1 MKVYNLF
8 LTVVFSLLVSCSS
21 VNIDD
26 PKSIMDNW
34 RNINNSEIKQSL
46 IDLENRNYDVKSD
59 KNEPSYD
66 YDALNISKLLATPPP
81 PPIGNGELISFSIT
95 EEVPLKDVL
104 IELGRLAEIDI
115 HIDPKIN
122 TGIILK
128 ITEKPI
134 NVVIDKICELAN
146 LKYEYTDGIL
156 RIERDLPYT
165 KNYQIDILA
174 EHQLW
179 TDLETSI
186 QYLLEI
192 FPVKQQ
198 EEATNAI
205 GGNVS
210 IVQTPTVIV
219 NDNSNSSM
227 QQKVSINKAAN
238 IISVYANSKA
248 QKAIAAYIE
257 QAKKNYSTQVLIEA
271 KVVEV
276 KLNDEYK
283 AGINWTVTED
293 TGKIKTDPETGESEP
308 IMNTLLS
315 IIGAGGSTSGL
326 VSGTIDKAFGSNKNL
341 NVVIDAMQTFG
352 DTKTLSSPRISTLN
366 NQKATLDFINTIVY
380 FSIEKEEEEDSDNGK
395 TTTEYTSTKQ
405 EEEVG
410 VKLEITP
417 TIDLKNNEVILN
429 VKPELS
435 SLVGYVEDPVTPG
448 NKVPQIQKRTLET
461 SLRIGSGDI
470 MVIGGLM
477 SENIS
482 NSSNGVPFLMDIPI
496 FGNLFKSR
504 SDTKE
509 LVETVIFIKATIVDR
524 DNSLNRRDRKI
535 YKEFVE

>member
-1 MKVYNLF
+1 MLI
-8 LTVVFSLLVSCSS
+8 SCSTKNS
-21 VNIDD
+21 GNIDD
-26 PKSIMDNW
+26 SSSIIDNW
-34 RNINNSEIKQSL
+34 KNTNNASIKESL
-46 IDLENRNYDVKSD
+46 LNLDKKSYEADYNNLSSGYNYDA
-59 KNEPSYD
+59 P
-66 YDALNISKLLATPPP
+66 NISKLLATPPP

-95 EEVPLKDVL
+95 EEVSLKDVL

-115 HIDPKIN
+115 QIDPKID

-128 ITEKPI
+128 VTEKPI

-156 RIERDLPYT
+156 KVERDLPYT
-165 KNYQIDILA
+165 KNYQIDILVD
-174 EHQLW
+174 HQLW

-186 QYLLEI
+186 QYLLDI

-198 EEATNAI
+198 ESANTI
-205 GGNVS
+205 GDVVVS
-210 IVQTPTVIV
+210 PIVDDT
-219 NDNSNSSM
+219 SNNPM
-227 QQKVSINKAAN
+227 EQRVSINKAAN
-238 IISVYANSKA
+238 IISVYANSRA
-248 QKAIAAYIE
+248 QKAIESYIE
-257 QAKKNYSTQVLIEA
+257 QAKRNYSTQVLIEA

-276 KLNDEYK
+276 KLNDEYR

-293 TGKIKTDPETGESEP
+293 TGKVSKPTEDGGEGEP
-308 IMNTLLS
+308 ILNTLLN
-315 IIGAGGSTSGL
+315 IVGAGGSTSGL
-326 VSGTIDKAFGSNKNL
+326 VSGTIDKAFGNNKNL

-366 NQKATLDFINTIVY
+366 NQKATLDFVNTIVY
-380 FSIEKEEEEDSDNGK
+380 FSIEKEEED
-395 TTTEYTSTKQ
+395 TTTTTGTNTKTEYTSTKQ

-417 TIDLKNNEVILN
+417 TIDLKNNEVVLT

-477 SENIS
+477 SETLN
-482 NSSNGVPFLMDIPI
+482 NSSNGIPFLMSIPLL
-496 FGNLFKSR
+496 GNLFKSK
-504 SDTKE
+504 SNSKE
-509 LVETVIFIKATIVDR
+509 MVETVIFIKATIVNR
-524 DNSLNRRDRKI
+524 DNSIGRRDRQF
-535 YKEFVE
+535 YKEFAR